1 MVTIDKKII
10 KKIKS
15 NQEAEYRILCI
26 PYAGGGASFYV
37 PWQSELNG
45 IMNVLSVQLP
55 GHEERFG
62 ERFFPTIENTADEIA
77 NAFIAQYDDKPFSVF
92 GHSMGGLIGFEV
104 VKRLESSGVSPDY
117 LFVSS
122 TSPEN
127 FTDFVKSTELN
138 DEDFLKRVM
147 LFGGIDKKSEDLK
160 YNDFFKMYL
169 EVLRADF
176 NIIEN
181 YVNDGERIKTSI
193 YGFCGDN
200 DPMETKEK
208 MEKWCSLT
216 SSDYHFIEF
225 DGGHFYLK
233 DKQKQ
238 LLKTVTTL
246 ISLKKFI

>member
-1 MVTIDKKII
+1 MVAIDKKII

-15 NQEAEYRILCI
+15 EQVADYRILCI

-37 PWQSELNG
+37 PWQNALNG
-45 IMNVLSVQLP
+45 MIDVLSVQLP

-62 ERFFPTIENTADEIA
+62 EAFFSTIEDAANEIA
-77 NAFIAQYDDKPFSVF
+77 DAFIAQYDDTPFFVF

-104 VKRLESSGVSPDY
+104 TKRLEKSGLSPDY

-127 FTDFVKSTELN
+127 FTNFVKSTELD
-138 DEDFLKRVM
+138 DEAFLKRVM
-147 LFGGIDKKSEDLK
+147 LFGGIDKKSEDLM
-160 YNDFFKMYL
+160 YNDFFRTYL
-169 EVLRADF
+169 KVLRADF

-181 YVNDGERIKTSI
+181 YLNDGEKIKTSI
-193 YGFCGDN
+193 YGFCGDQ

-208 MEKWCSLT
+208 MEKWRSLT
-216 SSDYHFIEF
+216 ASDYHFVSF
-225 DGGHFYLK
+225 NGDHFYLK